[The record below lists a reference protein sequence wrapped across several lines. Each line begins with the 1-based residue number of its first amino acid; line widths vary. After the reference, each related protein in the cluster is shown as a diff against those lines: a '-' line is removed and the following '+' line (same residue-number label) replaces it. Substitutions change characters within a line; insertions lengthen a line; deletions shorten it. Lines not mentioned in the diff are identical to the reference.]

1 MANSPKICANK
12 DCGMQLQP
20 GDQFCASCGTKV
32 PEPHAFDR
40 KYLVAIGIGFL
51 IIGILAG
58 GYASK
63 YLNDGQTPDRN
74 DSKILDEED
83 KQILESAEFLKLKG
97 DWALQ
102 KDNNITK
109 SIYYYKKATEKDFRA
124 SEAWIAMGNL
134 EKSKKQNY
142 SNALECYRNA
152 DKAQPNIKDPLEMM
166 GEASFEIAFRN
177 NNSRDLDNASN
188 YYDERAKTSVSA
200 LNKKSEILYN
210 WTKHN
215 ETNEIRK
222 FKLIENALESNNISI
237 KVNPNESKSWQIRG
251 DLYLWLSNHTKNEVM
266 ASDYEEEALE
276 CYKRR

>member
-20 GDQFCASCGTKV
+20 GDQYCASCGTKV
-32 PEPHAFDR
+32 PEHRALDK
-40 KYLVAIGIGFL
+40 KYLLAIGLGL
-51 IIGILAG
+51 LVIGILAG
-58 GYASK
+58 AYASK
-63 YLNDGQTPDRN
+63 TWYDNQPPDKN
-74 DSKILDEED
+74 NSQILDEID
-83 KQILESAEFLKLKG
+83 KQILDSADFLKLKG
-97 DWALQ
+97 DWTSQ

-109 SIYYYKKATEKDFRA
+109 ALYYYKKATEKDFRA

-134 EKSKKQNY
+134 EISKKEDY
-142 SNALECYRNA
+142 SNALACYRNA
-152 DKAQPNIKDPLEMM
+152 NTARPNIQDPLEMM
-166 GEASFEIAFRN
+166 GDASFEIAFRN
-177 NNSRDLDNASN
+177 NKSRDLDNASN

-266 ASDYEEEALE
+266 ASNYEEEALS